1 MKFLTVPSLLFLIM
15 ATTFAQN
22 TPKDAAIDF
31 SHFDFALMDH
41 FVKIRIDSVRHA
53 HKLHPLLND
62 SLLYRAALD
71 QAVYLQT
78 RKEISHTQPVKKKA
92 NPMNRAQYYGAR
104 YPMIGEN
111 VVRIFAFDRMTDNRN
126 SKKYVT
132 VQTYVEAAEQMVE
145 GWVHSPPHYKNM
157 LTPEFDITGVSVR
170 FNAADHTLTG
180 VQVFGQAPANYITHI
195 NSCLFPFEPGA
206 DKLPQKSS
214 KNLKTKLKKK

>member
-1 MKFLTVPSLLFLIM
+1 MKFLAVPCLLFFIVS
-15 ATTFAQN
+15 TSFAQN
-22 TPKDAAIDF
+22 IPKDAAIDF

-41 FVKIRIDSVRHA
+41 FVKIRIDSVRRA

-62 SLLYRAALD
+62 SLLYLAAQD
-71 QAVYLQT
+71 QSVYLET
-78 RKEISHTQPVKKKA
+78 RKEIGHMQPGKKKA
-92 NPMNRAQYYGAR
+92 NPMSRAQYYGAM

-132 VQTYVEAAEQMVE
+132 VQTYGEAAVQMAE

-170 FNAADHTLTG
+170 FNAKDNTLTG
-180 VQVFGQAPANYITHI
+180 VQVFGQAPENYVPRK
-195 NSCLFPFEPGA
+195 SCSLFPYEPGE
-206 DKLPQKSS
+206 DKLPPKSA
-214 KNLKTKLKKK
+214 KNMKSRLRKK